1 MMPGCNTWAQE
12 SDGFYNLSEPITQIS
27 YDLRTIQAPECYTN
41 LLSISNILSNYSAKK
56 GAPNSLLDFLSNKK
70 IIPFPA
76 NTSDLKIKMF
86 IVARYIYSEDFD
98 SYLLM
103 VTKEQENV
111 EEDETR
117 DLYLINV
124 KQDTLISV
132 CKVASYLS
140 GIGLTM
146 QRYSIYQGNDIFEQR
161 SETIAS
167 DVELIQEE
175 DKVKQKQDD
184 LISVKIAVDR
194 RTGQILSKK

>member
-1 MMPGCNTWAQE
+1 MPGCNTWAQE
-12 SDGFYNLSEPITQIS
+12 SDEFYNLSEPITQIS

-70 IIPFPA
+70 IIPFPV
-76 NTSDLKIKMF
+76 NTSDLKIKLF

-194 RTGQILSKK
+194 RTGQISKK

>member
-194 RTGQILSKK
+194 RTGQISKK